1 MIKFSNIKKSFGE
14 KSILKGVSG
23 SFEEG
28 VVNLV
33 VGSSGTGKSVLIK
46 CIVGLLNS
54 DQGKIYFDNKELVKK
69 DKETLNNIRRQTGML
84 FQGGA
89 LFDSMNVEDNI
100 KFPLDILTEMSLEE
114 KREKANLCLKK
125 VGLENIGKKRISELS
140 GGMQKRVGIARAIVN
155 NPKYLFFDEPN
166 SGLDPQTALM
176 IDELIK
182 EITYEYKTTTAVVTH
197 DINSMLTIGEH
208 IIFLYKGKK
217 TWDGNSKEIFNSDSE
232 TFNDF
237 FFSNEMAKIIG
248 KKYRKNVFK
257 NNKS

>member
-1 MIKFSNIKKSFGE
+1 MIKFSNIKKSFGN
-14 KSILKGVSG
+14 KTILKGISG
-23 SFEEG
+23 SFDNG

-33 VGSSGTGKSVLIK
+33 VGASGTGKSVLMK
-46 CIVGLLNS
+46 CVVGLIQA
-54 DQGKIYFDNKELVKK
+54 DHGKILFDNKELFKK
-69 DKETLNNIRRQTGML
+69 DSESLNNIRRQTGML

-89 LFDSMNVEDNI
+89 LFDSMNVEENVR
-100 KFPLDILTEMSLEE
+100 FPLDILTDKPLKE
-114 KREKANLCLKK
+114 KIERANFCLKK

-155 NPKYLFFDEPN
+155 KPKYLFFDEPN

-182 EITYEYKTTTAVVTH
+182 EITHEYNTITVVVTH

-208 IIFLYKGKK
+208 IMFLYKGKK
-217 TWDGNSKEIFNSDSE
+217 TWDGSSEEIFNSDSE

-237 FFSNEMAKIIG
+237 FFSSEMAKIIR
-248 KKYRKNVFK
+248 KKFRKNVLK
-257 NNKS
+257 NNKP